1 MANNLY
7 VPTQRDGVND
17 LFLSFNQKKANE
29 IVNKCRDCK
38 RTVIIGSPRGG
49 KSFFIEKHLKDK
61 LPNVT
66 IEEFTVGVGGQ
77 PEAGIGIF
85 NRIKSWVKKLT
96 DRVKVE
102 DKELVKLLGE
112 KAPKHIVEDVRKKVG
127 DSPHIAYYIP
137 WDEAEDW
144 IKNPREYD
152 ISEDVRNALEFIID
166 AFRNKKIK
174 IKWINAEYIPP
185 GLVKDVLELI
195 RSKGLDEAK
204 KELEIWVGAYFEV
217 LKILGIHEKV
227 EWESALAT
235 FVINFI
241 EEVMKGYLTAIQF
254 IISGIF
260 GGGVAAGLFAIFTHK
275 ASKESGGNYINEILK
290 LRENLRKLC
299 KQSSDDCKE
308 FNELG
313 KLIVYKVASTMGI
326 RYEDVQDALKY
337 IIGLSEEELKK
348 QVQEIKERI
357 EEVEKNVELLKKQVI
372 TDVIMADLAKFGE
385 GEIYSNVRVINEEL
399 KVLGDFGY
407 CRIVRAGSF
416 GNLVSEVE
424 GRLGSSG
431 FVVLVGPKGIGKS
444 TLAAT
449 AIWDLLNSG
458 KVGLVLRIKDLP
470 KIGDFRSFIE
480 NYLIELG
487 KYFGDL
493 LILYDPTGTYEAV
506 SDVEVPNRLT
516 TTVMNML
523 EAVKRAVEN
532 AKSIIGGEPT
542 IKVKLLIVL
551 STDLYGTLSKEVR
564 DKLENYKLDVS
575 LNDIEF
581 LAEIIR
587 EYSSGCGIGNEV
599 LYGLAREVANFD
611 SGHALIAR
619 LIGEE
624 LVRNKCNVSEV
635 RELINKA
642 ENRAEL
648 FIAQY
653 INKFFDVIDDDRTK
667 ALVEIFVLRRPYVDI
682 LSPGSPILTPGIVEI
697 IRGSNDSRH
706 MTPEMVNWLV
716 YRQHD
721 LIEETISKM
730 LDGEDLGEA
739 SNPWRKPKVIE
750 KLREVS
756 EKMRDVV
763 NANPKLQEMLKKLDK
778 KMRDMVNAVIYFDKN
793 YGKDFMKMLKNF
805 SDKCWRRA
813 SLIIGH
819 GLTGRSLLPRAEDL
833 PEDVVNLLG
842 DALKICGIDDYLLVD
857 NEIPYL
863 VHDLFLVYDLVML
876 LNISGSSPFTRIFT
890 DKYKNAVEEAKKL
903 LEIWRKREG
912 KIYEFEGHYA
922 LGLASIIADA
932 ARLDKNVSTDD
943 ADVTLDIA
951 HPAIQ
956 LFISTFHIRL
966 TLHALKPL
974 LDMAPHRYLGLLR
987 QASTVEFLNRE
998 TARLVFNELN
1008 YILNKHYDEVK
1019 KHAWSLVHAVFACS
1033 DLFNKH
1039 LDHLDNK
1046 MVEEMVGRITELLR
1060 ELGDTVFGTIAWAYA
1075 LTPVLTH
1082 EHIRMLWERK
1092 FKERGLYIDVI
1103 KKVDYVL
1110 NKLNKLRENVKELL
1124 GDKEFVSCV
1133 ESFFIEANEKT
1144 ANRIILGS
1152 SLDLEHRLAH
1162 YKFRKDEPNETAGLF
1177 EKVANGYKEIDE
1189 FENYLTGRVWVLRV
1203 KAIEGSLASNDLVKE
1218 YDQLFNEA
1226 WNNRK
1231 FTANY
1236 LNAIS
1241 GILYNYLVS
1250 LALTNNTNKVVELLK
1265 KYWAI
1270 LNVNKQHS
1278 IMTRLILNTLL
1289 GSKNGLDD
1297 RLKDML
1303 MAGPKELVE
1312 VFEEEMFNE
1321 FLPALKVAYGL
1332 VKPEDGIRKCEEL
1345 VEDQAEICKDAV
1357 LAGGGRGDAIE
1368 RVRGLLISYF
1378 RELILKKE
1386 KRDLLK
1392 ELGVDDNEL
1401 LSMFNKFMELVYE
1414 LDGRSLVQL
1423 IAPRHSRAHLVLM
1436 LYALING
1443 NHELVKAHALY
1454 CTTISSYKLLTR
1466 LFLEAYKACCDLS
1479 GENFRKALARL
1490 FFYHV

>member
-1 MANNLY
+1 M
-7 VPTQRDGVND
+7 
-17 LFLSFNQKKANE
+17 FLSFNQKKANE
-29 IVNKCRDCK
+29 IVNKCKDCM
-38 RTVIIGSPRGG
+38 RTIIIGSPRSG

-85 NRIKSWVKKLT
+85 NRIRSWVKKLT
-96 DRVKVE
+96 YRVKVE
-102 DKELVKLLGE
+102 DKELMKLLGE
-112 KAPKHIVEDVRKKVG
+112 KAPKHIVEDARKKVG
-127 DSPHIAYYIP
+127 DSPHIAYYIS
-137 WDEAEDW
+137 WYEAEDW
-144 IKNPREYD
+144 IKNPSEYD
-152 ISEDVRNALEFIID
+152 ISEDVRSALEFIID

-195 RSKGLDEAK
+195 RSKGLEEAK

-227 EWESALAT
+227 EWESALSA

-241 EEVMKGYLTAIQF
+241 EEVMKGFLTATQF

-260 GGGVAAGLFAIFTHK
+260 GGGVVAGLFAIFTHK

-523 EAVKRAVEN
+523 EAVKRTVEN

-587 EYSSGCGIGNEV
+587 EYSSGCGIGNKV

-624 LVRNKCNVSEV
+624 LVRNKCNVGEV
-635 RELINKA
+635 RELINSA

-653 INKFFDVIDDDRTK
+653 INKFFDVIDDNRAK
-667 ALVEIFVLRRPYVDI
+667 ALVEIFALRRPFVDI
-682 LSPGSPILTPGIVEI
+682 LSPGIPILTPGIVEI
-697 IRGSNDSRH
+697 IRGSNDPRQ
-706 MTPEMVNWLV
+706 MTLEMVSWLV

-721 LIEETISKM
+721 LIEETIRKI
-730 LDGEDLGEA
+730 LDGKDLGEA

-756 EKMRDVV
+756 EKMRNVV
-763 NANPKLQEMLKKLDK
+763 NV
-778 KMRDMVNAVIYFDKN
+778 RIYFVKN
-793 YGKDFMKMLKNF
+793 YGKDFMETLKDF
-805 SDKCWRRA
+805 SDKCWKRA
-813 SLIIGH
+813 ALITGYSLA
-819 GLTGRSLLPRAEDL
+819 GRILLPQAEDL
-833 PEDVVNLLG
+833 PWNVVELLN
-842 DALKICGIDDYLLVD
+842 DALKPCGVDDYLLVG
-857 NEIPYL
+857 NIIPSL
-863 VHDLFLVYDLVML
+863 IEVLIL
-876 LNISGSSPFTRIFT
+876 GSRFELSTIVEAFV
-890 DKYKNAVEEAKKL
+890 DKYNDAISEIKNVLNNA
-903 LEIWRKREG
+903 RREG
-912 KIYEFEGHYA
+912 ITPAERLYG
-922 LGLASIIADA
+922 LGLALIVASAVKLGKDVSSDDIDA
-932 ARLDKNVSTDD
+932 AIR
-943 ADVTLDIA
+943 IA
-951 HPAIQ
+951 SSAVQ
-956 LFISTFHIRL
+956 YVALISYKPIL
-966 TLHALKPL
+966 YILKPL
-974 LDMAPHRYLGLLR
+974 RDKAPHSYLTLLAV
-987 QASTVEFLNRE
+987 ASTVELLDSE
-998 TARLVFNELN
+998 TARLVFDELN
-1008 YILNKHYDEVK
+1008 YILNIHRDEVK
-1019 KHAWSLVHAVFACS
+1019 KHAWSLVDAMSAYSELFIKH
-1033 DLFNKH
+1033 FNKH
-1039 LDHLDNK
+1039 LSYLDNK
-1046 MVEEMVGRITELLR
+1046 MVEEMVGRVAELLR
-1060 ELGDTVFGTIAWAYA
+1060 ELGDTVLGTIVWAFA
-1075 LTPVLTH
+1075 LAPALIH
-1082 EHIRMLWERK
+1082 EHVRMLMER
-1092 FKERGLYIDVI
+1092 ELHIDVI
-1103 KKVDYVL
+1103 KKVDYVI
-1110 NKLNKLRENVKELL
+1110 NKLNELRENVKELL
-1124 GDKEFVSCV
+1124 GDEEFMGYA
-1133 ESFFIEANEKT
+1133 ESIFFKADENAVKK
-1144 ANRIILGS
+1144 IILS
-1152 SLDLEHRLAH
+1152 KSLYLKNTLAH
-1162 YKFRKDEPNETAGLF
+1162 YKLNKDELNEAAGLF
-1177 EKVANGYKEIDE
+1177 EKVANGIKEIGE
-1189 FENYLTGRVWVLRV
+1189 FENYLISRCWVLRV
-1203 KAIEGSLASNDLVKE
+1203 KAIEGSLTSNDLVKK

-1226 WNNRK
+1226 WNN
-1231 FTANY
+1231 FVPTVPY
-1236 LNAIS
+1236 LDQTS
-1241 GILYNYLVS
+1241 DILYNYLVS
-1250 LALTNNTNKVVELLK
+1250 LALTNNINKACELLK

-1270 LNVNKQHS
+1270 LNVDEKLS
-1278 IMTRLILNTLL
+1278 VITRLILNILL

-1303 MAGPKELVE
+1303 VVDPEELIE
-1312 VFEEEMFNE
+1312 VFEDEMRNE
-1321 FLPALKVAYGL
+1321 FLPALKIAYGL
-1332 VKPEDGIRKCEEL
+1332 VKPEDGIRECEEL
-1345 VEDQAEICKDAV
+1345 AKDQAKIRCKDAV
-1357 LAGGGRGDAIE
+1357 LAVGGRGDAIE
-1368 RVRGLLISYF
+1368 RVRGLLIDNFQESI
-1378 RELILKKE
+1378 LIKE
-1386 KRDLLK
+1386 KRDLFK
-1392 ELGVDDNEL
+1392 ELGVDYNEL
-1401 LSMFNKFMELVYE
+1401 LSMFDKFMELVYG

-1423 IAPRHSRAHLVLM
+1423 IAPNDLGSRARLALM

-1454 CTTISSYKLLTR
+1454 DTAWTSSKLIIR
-1466 LFLEAYKACCDLS
+1466 LLLEAYKTCCDLS
-1479 GENFRKALARL
+1479 SENFRKALARL
-1490 FFYHV
+1490 SFYHY